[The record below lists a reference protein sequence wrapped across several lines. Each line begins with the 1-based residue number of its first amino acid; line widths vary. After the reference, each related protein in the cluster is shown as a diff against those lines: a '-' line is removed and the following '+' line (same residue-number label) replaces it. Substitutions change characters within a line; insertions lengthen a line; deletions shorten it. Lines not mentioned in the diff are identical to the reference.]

1 MPFLSKQNKQ
11 KKTIQKKKKREEK
24 KNLPKYQM
32 KKAAIA
38 QQMTINIDNKII
50 MVFLRP
56 ETKARGEREIRF
68 TSKVISTHQHYL
80 FDIKIRHF

>member
-1 MPFLSKQNKQ
+1 
-11 KKTIQKKKKREEK
+11 
-24 KNLPKYQM
+24 M

-56 ETKARGEREIRF
+56 ETKARGKREIRF

-80 FDIKIRHF
+80 FDIKIRRF